1 MYCLWRSSYQEGVVV
16 IPLTGLALP
25 CFCACTK
32 LIPVEYILPS
42 LFKVLSC
49 AKTTVGQM
57 KQEPRNILTSDGNIY
72 STGINLVQAQ
82 KHGRAKPVNGIT
94 TTPS

>member
-1 MYCLWRSSYQEGVVV
+1 VVV

-42 LFKVLSC
+42 LFKVFSC

-57 KQEPRNILTSDGNIY
+57 NQEPRNILTCVT
-72 STGINLVQAQ
+72 STWNELFWLRTFQ
-82 KHGRAKPVNGIT
+82 
-94 TTPS
+94 TPFLQLGSN